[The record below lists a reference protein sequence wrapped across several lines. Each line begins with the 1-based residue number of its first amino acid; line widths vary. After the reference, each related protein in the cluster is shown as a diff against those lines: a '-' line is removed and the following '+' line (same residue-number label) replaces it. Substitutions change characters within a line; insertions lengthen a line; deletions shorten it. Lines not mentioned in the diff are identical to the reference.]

1 MRNAASGKPSRRAS
15 AAPSPGRVPVPTAN
29 RCTRAARSSSS
40 KAATPTEQRDGRHV
54 GFFHGTG
61 HGLGLELHEEPRF
74 QKTRSFETGMV
85 FTIEP
90 GLYYPGLGGVR
101 IEDVVAV
108 TKTGCTLLSNFEQ
121 RLEI

>member
-1 MRNAASGKPSRRAS
+1 MAIDG
-15 AAPSPGRVPVPTAN
+15 
-29 RCTRAARSSSS
+29 TRAGADGVKLHKQV
-40 KAATPTEQRDGRHV
+40 KAFFKERGYPTEVRDGRHV

-61 HGLGLELHEEPRF
+61 HGLGLDLHEDPRF
-74 QKTRSFETGMV
+74 QRSKSFETGMV

-108 TKTGCTLLSNFEQ
+108 TDTGAIFCRISSSGWRFEA
-121 RLEI
+121 